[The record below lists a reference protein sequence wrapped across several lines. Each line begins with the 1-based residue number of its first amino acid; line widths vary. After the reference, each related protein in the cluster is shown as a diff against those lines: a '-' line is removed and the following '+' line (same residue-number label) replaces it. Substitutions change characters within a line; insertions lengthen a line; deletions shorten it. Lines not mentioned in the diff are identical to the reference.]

1 MFKLLNSKDNIYEYL
16 VYDLETEFLNGIRR
30 VLYSKLKSYSF
41 DIKNTVII
49 KNTTNINNEIISHRL
64 SLIPLNVNKN
74 LKYSLD
80 IKNKTDEIKYIYSN
94 DIICEDENYKI
105 DNNILLLKLKPNE
118 EINLVT
124 STKISCGEENISY
137 RPFSVC
143 YFKIMKGI
151 YVKDGVNYDKV
162 KNLINYYNL
171 DLEKFK
177 KKEGYKLIGYTNEI
191 RDYTNPLKKVLEKDK
206 YIIEEME
213 YNNNYVYYF
222 TIEMFYKNNKIIEIS
237 KNLLIKDFEN
247 FIELKKKD
255 ISNKKKITTI
265 EIENGNYH
273 TLNIISK
280 YIRKTKNIY
289 SIYNKE
295 HPLNNIIL
303 LEYTT
308 QNKEK
313 FLNNIINDIINKIN
327 LISC

>member
-1 MFKLLNSKDNIYEYL
+1 MFKLLKNEDNIYEYL

-41 DIKNTVII
+41 DIKNTIII

-64 SLIPLNVNKN
+64 SLIPLNVNKS
-74 LKYSLD
+74 LKYSLN
-80 IKNKTDEIKYIYSN
+80 IKNKTNEIKYVYSN
-94 DIICEDENYKI
+94 DIICEDKNYTI

-124 STKISCGEENISY
+124 STNISCGEDNISY

-151 YVKDGVNYDKV
+151 YVKNGVNYDKV
-162 KNLINYYNL
+162 KDIVDYYDL

-191 RDYTNPLKKVLEKDK
+191 RDYTKPLKKVLKEDE
-206 YIIEEME
+206 YTIEEME
-213 YNNNYVYYF
+213 YNNKYVYYF

-247 FIELKKKD
+247 FNKLNKKD
-255 ISNKKKITTI
+255 ISTEKLTRL

-280 YIRKTKNIY
+280 YIRNTQNIY
-289 SIYNKE
+289 STYNKE
-295 HPLNNIIL
+295 HPLKNNIIL
-303 LEYTT
+303 EYLK
-308 QNKEK
+308 QKEEN
-313 FLNNIINDIINKIN
+313 FLNNIINDIIHKIN

>member
-1 MFKLLNSKDNIYEYL
+1 MFKLLKNEDNIYEYL

-41 DIKNTVII
+41 DIKNTIII

-64 SLIPLNVNKN
+64 SLIPLNVNKS
-74 LKYSLD
+74 LKYSLN
-80 IKNKTDEIKYIYSN
+80 IKNKTNEIKYVYSN
-94 DIICEDENYKI
+94 DIICEDKNYTI
-105 DNNILLLKLKPNE
+105 DNNILLLKLKPDE

-124 STKISCGEENISY
+124 STKISCGEDNISY

-151 YVKDGVNYDKV
+151 YVKNGVNYDKV
-162 KNLINYYNL
+162 KDIVDYYDL

-191 RDYTNPLKKVLEKDK
+191 RDYTKPLKKVLKEDE
-206 YIIEEME
+206 YTIEEME
-213 YNNNYVYYF
+213 YNNKHVYYF

-247 FIELKKKD
+247 FNELNKKD
-255 ISNKKKITTI
+255 ISTEKLTRL

-280 YIRKTKNIY
+280 YIRNTQNIY
-289 SIYNKE
+289 STYNKE
-295 HPLNNIIL
+295 HPLKNNIIL
-303 LEYTT
+303 EYLK
-308 QNKEK
+308 QKEEN
-313 FLNNIINDIINKIN
+313 FLNNIINDIIHKIN

>member
-1 MFKLLNSKDNIYEYL
+1 MFKLLKSEDNIYEYL

-64 SLIPLNVNKN
+64 SLIPLNINKS
-74 LKYSLD
+74 LKYSLN
-80 IKNKTDEIKYIYSN
+80 IKNKTDKIKYIYSN

-105 DNNILLLKLKPNE
+105 DNNILLLKLKPDE

-124 STKISCGEENISY
+124 STKISCGEDNISY

-151 YVKDGVNYDKV
+151 YVKDSVNYDKV
-162 KNLINYYNL
+162 KDIVDYYDL

-191 RDYTNPLKKVLEKDK
+191 RDYTNPLKKVLNEGD
-206 YIIEEME
+206 YVVEEME
-213 YNNNYVYYF
+213 YNDKYVYYF

-247 FIELKKKD
+247 FNKLNKKD
-255 ISNKKKITTI
+255 ISTEKLTRLEITD
-265 EIENGNYH
+265 GNYH

-280 YIRKTKNIY
+280 YIRNTQNIY
-289 SIYNKE
+289 STYNKE
-295 HPLNNIIL
+295 HPLKNNIIL
-303 LEYTT
+303 EYLK
-308 QNKEK
+308 QKEEN
-313 FLNNIINDIINKIN
+313 FLNNIINDIIHKIN